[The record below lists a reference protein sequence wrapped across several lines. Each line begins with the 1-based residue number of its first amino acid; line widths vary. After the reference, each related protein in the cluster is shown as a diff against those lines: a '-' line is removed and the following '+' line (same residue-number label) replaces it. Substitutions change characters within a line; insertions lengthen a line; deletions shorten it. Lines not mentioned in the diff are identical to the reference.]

1 MIRDLHVAAGFS
13 ATSANNP
20 PKYAYFSLPREPDA
34 ASGFE
39 FPLASASGF
48 PVDALSIPR
57 LFDAIGWFTDGKLVE
72 TFEVMFI
79 ATGFDFATILFS
91 SCCSMCLFA
100 NLLEEQVKLKFWAQQ
115 KEMKWLMLNNWRR
128 LFHSSRVK
136 LSLYKMSANW
146 CLVSMYQFWILGS
159 RITIKQPIQSNL
171 VGSWHVSHCWTSA
184 SDYHLNHGLETRR
197 TEMMRW
203 LSGSEKR

>member
-1 MIRDLHVAAGFS
+1 MIRDLHVAASFS

-39 FPLASASGF
+39 FPLALASGF
-48 PVDALSIPR
+48 PVDALSIPG

-72 TFEVMFI
+72 TIEVKFI
-79 ATGFDFATILFS
+79 ATGFDFATVLFLLFVQCVS
-91 SCCSMCLFA
+91 SPIYWKS
-100 NLLEEQVKLKFWAQQ
+100 NSSWNSERSRRRWNG
-115 KEMKWLMLNNWRR
+115 WMLNNWRR

-146 CLVSMYQFWILGS
+146 CLVSMYQFWILVS
-159 RITIKQPIQSNL
+159 RIILSNNQSRATL
-171 VGSWHVSHCWTSA
+171 WVLDTCLIVGLPPLIIISITA
-184 SDYHLNHGLETRR
+184 
-197 TEMMRW
+197 
-203 LSGSEKR
+203 